1 MSLEASL
8 SADVMAARRIA
19 YTLAKAE
26 DALGIRHAISVPFGY
41 RMEMILTGAMENP
54 SAVDEGTYSLAYR
67 LLQRDTA
74 NVGHPDLKQ
83 QPGGPLHQPKPEP
96 QKQ

>member
-8 SADVMAARRIA
+8 SPDVMAARRIA

-26 DALGIRHAISVPFGY
+26 AALGIHHTINVPFSY
-41 RMEMILTGAMENP
+41 RMETILSGAMENP
-54 SAVDEGTYSLAYR
+54 GAVDEATYSLAYR
-67 LLQRDTA
+67 FLQSDTA

-83 QPGGPLHQPKPEP
+83 QPGGPLHKPKPEP